1 MQRSIG
7 LSGGGGVSL
16 AESVERPRLGRR
28 LPQIAAAVAVILG
41 ALAMVK
47 LAMAPVDGRAVGPG
61 TPWAAH
67 IQKMDEALARKDIGG
82 AERAWHAAYVAALR
96 ARRWEG
102 RLAVGEAYLQI
113 GGGAKVPQTAGA
125 KARENYLAAL
135 FLAREQGSL
144 DGVLRVAEAFAAL
157 GDREV
162 VDGCLRIADRLALG
176 GGDPRAPARVRAF
189 REQVSVRFVEAE
201 GRP

>member
-7 LSGGGGVSL
+7 LSGCDRVSL
-16 AESVERPRLGRR
+16 AGAPERSRLGRR
-28 LPQIAAAVAVILG
+28 LTHVVAVAAMILG
-41 ALAMVK
+41 ALAMLK
-47 LAMAPVDGRAVGPG
+47 LAIAPADAPAVGSG
-61 TPWAAH
+61 SPWAAS
-67 IQKMDEALARKDIGG
+67 IQQMDEALARRDIGG
-82 AERAWHAAYVAALR
+82 AERAWHAAYFAALR
-96 ARRWEG
+96 SRRWEG
-102 RLAVGEAYLQI
+102 RLAVGEAYLRI
-113 GGGAKVPQTAGA
+113 GGGAKGPQTAGA

-135 FLAREQGSL
+135 FLARQQGSL

-162 VDGCLRIADRLALG
+162 VDGCLRIADRLALA

-189 REQVSVRFVEAE
+189 REQLGVRSLEAE